1 MDKLT
6 LLKLLNSKMKEFD
19 LLFQEV
25 LEFKHRLA
33 KNVYFPE
40 FGHCSNVVQ
49 MNRLLKARK
58 EEIDA
63 ISSQI

>member
-1 MDKLT
+1 
-6 LLKLLNSKMKEFD
+6 MKEFD